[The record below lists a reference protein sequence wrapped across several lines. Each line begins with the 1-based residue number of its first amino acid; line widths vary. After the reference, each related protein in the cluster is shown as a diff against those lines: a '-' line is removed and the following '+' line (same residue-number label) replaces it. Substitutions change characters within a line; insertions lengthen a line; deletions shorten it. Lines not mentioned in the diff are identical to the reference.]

1 MIHHGSFLRH
11 KDTESGS
18 RIVRLGQIRLFW
30 AVYSNT
36 FNIKQKSFRN
46 FAAAY
51 HRMKEITIKNRN
63 KTDVTDEALYALG
76 QESFEAWKEQGLD
89 APWMHQTFAE
99 FQESIRRVS
108 MFVAQDAETG
118 ELLGMHSFR
127 AYRRKGW
134 CYGFRLAV
142 AKSAR
147 REGIASRMLAYEA
160 ELIRKAGYRYL
171 KEVTATTADWSVRW
185 HLHNGFRI
193 IGYYR
198 LSRDNFANYV
208 FRKQLVPVSL
218 SSLADVRF
226 VLRHPVYALYSSAVF
241 CRLRFWLTYAIHLV
255 KDSNGHDNVR
265 A

>member
-1 MIHHGSFLRH
+1 MI
-11 KDTESGS
+11 
-18 RIVRLGQIRLFW
+18 W
-30 AVYSNT
+30 AD
-36 FNIKQKSFRN
+36 
-46 FAAAY
+46 
-51 HRMKEITIKNRN
+51 M
-63 KTDVTDEALYALG
+63 
-76 QESFEAWKEQGLD
+76 D

-127 AYRRKGW
+127 AYRRQGW

-241 CRLRFWLTYAIHLV
+241 CRLRFWLTYAVHLV